1 MRVVADDLIYHD
13 EYNHKNFFLKYRM
26 ANRDEEKWEMSQA
39 ELAQLIKEEQEW
51 FDWDV
56 DQRFNDLYAQVL
68 HRDMSDVNC
77 AQDVYHNM
85 PRSIDHLP
93 VLTRT

>member
-1 MRVVADDLIYHD
+1 MILYIDHD

-68 HRDMSDVNC
+68 LRDMSDVNC

-93 VLTRT
+93 VLTST